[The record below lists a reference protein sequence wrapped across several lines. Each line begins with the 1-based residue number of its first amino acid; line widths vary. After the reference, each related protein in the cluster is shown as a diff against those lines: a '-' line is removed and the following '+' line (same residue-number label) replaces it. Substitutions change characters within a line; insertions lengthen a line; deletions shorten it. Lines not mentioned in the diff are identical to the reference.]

1 MRKAKERKHELQ
13 RVRTANKITKKDRQK
28 NRVADNIVMREEMG
42 NDFQII
48 KNIIYTFTPRE
59 ALIL

>member
-1 MRKAKERKHELQ
+1 MRKAKERKLELR
-13 RVRTANKITKKDRQK
+13 RVRTRNKIAKKDKQK
-28 NRVADNIVMREEMG
+28 NRVSDNIVMREEMG

-48 KNIIYTFTPRE
+48 KNTVYTFTKE

>member
-1 MRKAKERKHELQ
+1 MRKAKERKLELQ
-13 RVRTANKITKKDRQK
+13 RIRISNKISEKDRKK
-28 NRVADNIVMREEMG
+28 NRISDNVVMREEMG

-48 KNIIYTFTPRE
+48 MNIIYTFTPKE

>member
-13 RVRTANKITKKDRQK
+13 RIRTRNKIAKKDRQK
-28 NRVADNIVMREEMG
+28 DRVSDNFVMREEMG

-48 KNIIYTFTPRE
+48 KNIIYTFISRE

>member
-1 MRKAKERKHELQ
+1 MRKAKERKLELQ
-13 RVRTANKITKKDRQK
+13 RVRTRNKIAKKDRQK
-28 NRVADNIVMREEMG
+28 DRVADNIVMREEMG

-48 KNIIYTFTPRE
+48 KNTVYTFTKE

>member
-13 RVRTANKITKKDRQK
+13 RVRTRNKIAKKDRQK
-28 NRVADNIVMREEMG
+28 NRVSDNVVMREEMG

-48 KNIIYTFTPRE
+48 KNTIYTFTKE